1 MTDDRPNPDGLQ
13 PAVRTTGDPQPTS
26 PGEALFQ
33 ELLWVHDM
41 LRRDLATV
49 RELADRVAAGLET
62 DLLQAAL
69 DDLRTNSA
77 LWKFRANCLYY
88 CRFVHHHHTL
98 EDEHMFP
105 ALRRSDPALAP
116 VVDTLE
122 ADHRRIAEDLHAV
135 QGVARRLASDESPA
149 ARAAMVTALSGLA
162 DRLLTHLSYEED
174 SIGPALR
181 AWQQWP
187 P

>member
-1 MTDDRPNPDGLQ
+1 MTVHGN
-13 PAVRTTGDPQPTS
+13 PQPVA

-49 RELADRVAAGLET
+49 RDLAERVQAGLEV
-62 DLLQAAL
+62 DIVQAAL
-69 DDLRTNSA
+69 DDLRTNST
-77 LWKFRANCLYY
+77 LWRFRANCLYY
-88 CRFVHHHHTL
+88 CRFVYHHHTL
-98 EDEHMFP
+98 EDAHLFP

-116 VVDTLE
+116 VVETLE

-135 QGVARRLASDESPA
+135 QAVARRLAQDESPA
-149 ARAAMVTALSGLA
+149 ARAAMVSALSGLA
-162 DRLLTHLSYEED
+162 ERLLAHLAYEED

-181 AWQQWP
+181 GWQEWP
-187 P
+187 V